1 MAGETSSFAVLIGA
15 RGQKTVRVNRG
26 EETFNTVL
34 VSRLEFINNFNNRRN
49 GGFSGNILRK
59 ILPSSKEISL
69 LIREKERVCVYMQIE
84 GIERI
89 HSKDFF
95 RNAANSRRSRLTFPL
110 ELRVIEV
117 NYVSRSALLRKIRVA
132 FDAFNESFYINK
144 SKREKLLFMIM
155 NGILKGILKC
165 IESRIL

>member
-49 GGFSGNILRK
+49 GGFSGNILWK

-89 HSKDFF
+89 HSKDFLAK
-95 RNAANSRRSRLTFPL
+95 RCQL
-110 ELRVIEV
+110 EAIQV
-117 NYVSRSALLRKIRVA
+117 NVSL
-132 FDAFNESFYINK
+132 
-144 SKREKLLFMIM
+144 
-155 NGILKGILKC
+155 G
-165 IESRIL
+165 IESN